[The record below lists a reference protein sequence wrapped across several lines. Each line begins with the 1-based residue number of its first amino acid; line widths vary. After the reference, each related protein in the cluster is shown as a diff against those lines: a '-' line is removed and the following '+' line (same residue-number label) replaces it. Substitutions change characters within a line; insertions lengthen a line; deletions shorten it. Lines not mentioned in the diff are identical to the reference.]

1 MKKIFSFL
9 VLIALLLGLTFGS
22 LFGATRVTT
31 ANAAE
36 ADSGNVIDMYLI
48 AGQSNAVGYSSKGS
62 LNETFSNIGYAGA
75 VDYRLASGI
84 YGANNSTEYSQF
96 KWSITAGLGKNSG
109 CIGPEYGM
117 AKVFKERIGDT
128 KAFIFKSAAGGT
140 ALRDANW
147 GESAT
152 YGNWYPR
159 SLWQQGYTPCK
170 DKSTPTG
177 VQYYLF
183 VENFKNVYS
192 QLKANGYKPV
202 VKGMVWMQG
211 CADLGAAAEYE
222 TLIRAFITDIR
233 GDLSE
238 ITGANLSQMPFIIG
252 KIATTFG
259 NYGNSNVPAFNEM
272 QQRVADSMKNVAT
285 IESSDLIIV
294 NKDGTINGTDRYHF
308 NTQDAVT
315 LGERFGEKLME
326 YAKYSAITVHP
337 VQNGSVEYEYDE
349 NSNLTFA
356 FTANRN
362 YKLQTVLLNG
372 KDVTGD
378 VSDGRLVL
386 ENAPSEISITA
397 IFSELQKYNFTYDD
411 LSEYGGSYINKA
423 FYCYEGNKLKVKVKL
438 PEGYEIL
445 FVKLGENELTLN
457 TESGYYEIIPT
468 AGGHIGVAVKKNG
481 GDTSSV
487 DSGKTDSSNAQ
498 GGCGSLLNGTRFT
511 VCLAMATLF
520 FINKAI
526 SRRRKNES
534 S

>member
-1 MKKIFSFL
+1 MKKVVNLVVLVALFL
-9 VLIALLLGLTFGS
+9 GVTFGA
-22 LFGATRVTT
+22 LFGAAGAAT
-31 ANAAE
+31 ANAADG
-36 ADSGNVIDMYLI
+36 DSGNSIDMYLI
-48 AGQSNAVGYSSKGS
+48 AGQSNAVGYSSKGD
-62 LNETFSNIGYAGA
+62 LNETFSDIGYAGA

-147 GESAT
+147 GESAN

-159 SLWQQGYTPCK
+159 SLWPQGYTPCK
-170 DKSTPTG
+170 DNSTPTG

-192 QLKANGYKPV
+192 QLKANGYNPV

-211 CADLGAAAEYE
+211 CADLDAAAEYE

-233 GDLSE
+233 GELSE

-259 NYGNSNVPAFNEM
+259 SYNNSNVPAFNEM
-272 QQRVADSMKNVAT
+272 QQRVADSMTNVAT

-326 YAKYSAITVHP
+326 YAKYSAITVQP

-349 NSNLTFA
+349 NNNLTFT

-362 YKLQTVLLNG
+362 YKLKSVSLNG
-372 KDVTGD
+372 SDVTSD

-386 ENAPSEISITA
+386 ENAPSEISLTV
-397 IFSELQKYNFTYDD
+397 IFSELRKYNFTYDD

-438 PEGYEIL
+438 PAGYEVL
-445 FVKLGENELTLN
+445 SVKLGEKELTLN
-457 TESGYYEIIPT
+457 AETGYYEIVPT
-468 AGGHIGVAVKKNG
+468 EDGQIIVDVKKNESNPSVNP
-481 GDTSSV
+481 GDS
-487 DSGKTDSSNAQ
+487 DSSGSK
-498 GGCGSLLNGTRFT
+498 GGCGGASLGTAFAA
-511 VCLAMATLF
+511 CLAMVAF
-520 FINKAI
+520 VFVNK
-526 SRRRKNES
+526 K
-534 S
+534 